1 MAELPSIDDIGP
13 PDLER
18 QFYNLPKSLIESN
31 KIIQHQ
37 GKKYVIPKTAT
48 KEDFLKGNTDFTSL
62 RNFID
67 FTRAD
72 MLRKREDI
80 IESDSMGNKAYFGFM
95 DLLNNTTGRLF
106 PNIRKENLEILGKM
120 RQAQY
125 VSPETRDTVAE
136 YFGTSTE
143 DIDEDLDRIEFAKG
157 DVAELPDVGSIDTL
171 LEEKALQKKL
181 LSLSEKER
189 RKYFEDRRRQ
199 LKKYQEFFDNKPLMN
214 KSQSGLAIMLAAD
227 RLRDLDLLTRKTN
240 KNRPTIESLESEIQ
254 NLRNEKR
261 MMQMNFAEGDVVELP
276 DVGSI
281 QPLTEAEKRKA
292 FGTPLTRALKMDPIS
307 LERSPVKRGIA
318 SIGSNILDMLPGFSL
333 QKGIEEG
340 DPVQMGM
347 GITDLIPGAALLKV
361 GSKAV
366 TDLANKLARMA
377 PEEIAAVKQQYN
389 PVFRNIYEQQER
401 IINAP
406 NANPA
411 DVAAA
416 REVQRKINANY
427 SIMFDNAGKKFD
439 G

>member
-1 MAELPSIDDIGP
+1 M
-13 PDLER
+13 
-18 QFYNLPKSLIESN
+18 
-31 KIIQHQ
+31 
-37 GKKYVIPKTAT
+37 
-48 KEDFLKGNTDFTSL
+48 
-62 RNFID
+62 
-67 FTRAD
+67 
-72 MLRKREDI
+72 
-80 IESDSMGNKAYFGFM
+80 
-95 DLLNNTTGRLF
+95 
-106 PNIRKENLEILGKM
+106 
-120 RQAQY
+120 
-125 VSPETRDTVAE
+125 
-136 YFGTSTE
+136 
-143 DIDEDLDRIEFAKG
+143 
-157 DVAELPDVGSIDTL
+157 AELPDVGSINTL

-227 RLRDLDLLTRKTN
+227 RLRDLDLLTRTTN

-261 MMQMNFAEGDVVELP
+261 MVEMNFAEGDVVELP

-281 QPLTEAEKRKA
+281 QPLTEDEKRKA

-307 LERSPVKRGIA
+307 MERSPVKRGIA
-318 SIGSNILDMLPGFSL
+318 SIGSNILDMLPGFSF
-333 QKGIEEG
+333 QKGMQEG
-340 DPVQMGM
+340 DPIQMGM

-377 PEEIAAVKQQYN
+377 PEDIAAVKGQYN
-389 PVFRNIYEQQER
+389 PIFRNIYEQQER

-427 SIMFDNAGKKFD
+427 SIMFDNAGKKFSPD
-439 G
+439 MAVGAESLEEYMQNIARSPGSIPFSPDLKKQITKYIQDNPQKVESIALRKKLQRTDLDDAIDSLD

>member
-1 MAELPSIDDIGP
+1 M
-13 PDLER
+13 
-18 QFYNLPKSLIESN
+18 
-31 KIIQHQ
+31 
-37 GKKYVIPKTAT
+37 
-48 KEDFLKGNTDFTSL
+48 
-62 RNFID
+62 
-67 FTRAD
+67 
-72 MLRKREDI
+72 
-80 IESDSMGNKAYFGFM
+80 
-95 DLLNNTTGRLF
+95 
-106 PNIRKENLEILGKM
+106 
-120 RQAQY
+120 
-125 VSPETRDTVAE
+125 
-136 YFGTSTE
+136 
-143 DIDEDLDRIEFAKG
+143 
-157 DVAELPDVGSIDTL
+157 AELPDVGSINTL

-227 RLRDLDLLTRKTN
+227 RLRDLDLLTRTTN

-281 QPLTEAEKRKA
+281 QPLTEDEKRKA

-318 SIGSNILDMLPGFSL
+318 SIGSNILDMLPGFSF
-333 QKGIEEG
+333 QKGMQEG
-340 DPVQMGM
+340 DPIQMGM

-377 PEEIAAVKQQYN
+377 PEDIAAVKGQYN
-389 PVFRNIYEQQER
+389 PIFRNIYEQQER

-427 SIMFDNAGKKFD
+427 SIMFDNAGKKFSPD
-439 G
+439 MAVGAESLEEYMQNIARSPGSIPFSPDLKKQITKYIQDNPQKVESIALRKKLQRTDLDDAIDSLD

>member
-1 MAELPSIDDIGP
+1 MAELP
-13 PDLER
+13 
-18 QFYNLPKSLIESN
+18 
-31 KIIQHQ
+31 
-37 GKKYVIPKTAT
+37 
-48 KEDFLKGNTDFTSL
+48 
-62 RNFID
+62 
-67 FTRAD
+67 
-72 MLRKREDI
+72 
-80 IESDSMGNKAYFGFM
+80 
-95 DLLNNTTGRLF
+95 
-106 PNIRKENLEILGKM
+106 NI
-120 RQAQY
+120 
-125 VSPETRDTVAE
+125 
-136 YFGTSTE
+136 
-143 DIDEDLDRIEFAKG
+143 
-157 DVAELPDVGSIDTL
+157 GSINTL

-227 RLRDLDLLTRKTN
+227 RLRDLDLLTRTTN

-281 QPLTEAEKRKA
+281 QPLTEDEKRKA

-318 SIGSNILDMLPGFSL
+318 SIGSNILDMLPGFSF
-333 QKGIEEG
+333 QKGMQEG
-340 DPVQMGM
+340 DPIQMGM

-377 PEEIAAVKQQYN
+377 PEDIAAVKGQYN

-427 SIMFDNAGKKFD
+427 SIMFDNAGKKFNPD
-439 G
+439 MAVGAESLEEYMQNIARSPGSIPFSPDLKKQITKYIQDNPQKVESIALRKKLQRTDLDDAIDSLD

>member
-1 MAELPSIDDIGP
+1 M
-13 PDLER
+13 
-18 QFYNLPKSLIESN
+18 
-31 KIIQHQ
+31 
-37 GKKYVIPKTAT
+37 
-48 KEDFLKGNTDFTSL
+48 
-62 RNFID
+62 
-67 FTRAD
+67 
-72 MLRKREDI
+72 
-80 IESDSMGNKAYFGFM
+80 
-95 DLLNNTTGRLF
+95 
-106 PNIRKENLEILGKM
+106 
-120 RQAQY
+120 
-125 VSPETRDTVAE
+125 
-136 YFGTSTE
+136 
-143 DIDEDLDRIEFAKG
+143 
-157 DVAELPDVGSIDTL
+157 AELPDVGSIDTL

-227 RLRDLDLLTRKTN
+227 RLRDLDLLTRTTN

-261 MMQMNFAEGDVVELP
+261 MVEMNFAEGDVVELP

-281 QPLTEAEKRKA
+281 QPLTEDEKRKA

-307 LERSPVKRGIA
+307 MERSPVKRGIA
-318 SIGSNILDMLPGFSL
+318 SIGSNMLDMLPGFSF
-333 QKGIEEG
+333 QKGMQEG
-340 DPVQMGM
+340 DPIQMGM

-377 PEEIAAVKQQYN
+377 PEDIAAVKGQYN
-389 PVFRNIYEQQER
+389 PVFRNIFEQQER
-401 IINAP
+401 IINAAGAT
-406 NANPA
+406 NA
-411 DVAAA
+411 DKAAA

-427 SIMFDNAGKKFD
+427 SIMFDNAGVKFD

>member
-1 MAELPSIDDIGP
+1 M
-13 PDLER
+13 
-18 QFYNLPKSLIESN
+18 
-31 KIIQHQ
+31 
-37 GKKYVIPKTAT
+37 
-48 KEDFLKGNTDFTSL
+48 
-62 RNFID
+62 
-67 FTRAD
+67 
-72 MLRKREDI
+72 
-80 IESDSMGNKAYFGFM
+80 
-95 DLLNNTTGRLF
+95 
-106 PNIRKENLEILGKM
+106 
-120 RQAQY
+120 
-125 VSPETRDTVAE
+125 
-136 YFGTSTE
+136 
-143 DIDEDLDRIEFAKG
+143 
-157 DVAELPDVGSIDTL
+157 AELPDVGSINTL

-227 RLRDLDLLTRKTN
+227 RLRDLDLLTRTTN

-281 QPLTEAEKRKA
+281 QPLTEDEKRKA

-318 SIGSNILDMLPGFSL
+318 SIGSNILDMLPGFSF
-333 QKGIEEG
+333 QKGMQEG
-340 DPVQMGM
+340 DPIQMGM

-377 PEEIAAVKQQYN
+377 PEDIAAVKGQYN

-427 SIMFDNAGKKFD
+427 SIMFDNAGKKFSPD
-439 G
+439 MAVGAESLEEYMQNIARSPGSIPFSPDLKKQITKYIQDNPQKVESIALRKKLQRTDLDDAIDSLD

>member
-18 QFYNLPKSLIESN
+18 QFYNLPKSLIESK
-31 KIIQHQ
+31 KIIEYQ
-37 GKKYVIPKTAT
+37 GKQYVIPETKT
-48 KEDFLKGNTDFTSL
+48 KEDFLKGNTDITSL

-67 FTRAD
+67 LTRAN

-80 IESDSMGNKAYFGFM
+80 SESDSIGNKAYFGFM

-106 PNIRKENLEILGKM
+106 PNTRKENLEILGRM

-143 DIDEDLDRIEFAKG
+143 DIDKDLDRIEFAKG
-157 DVAELPDVGSIDTL
+157 D
-171 LEEKALQKKL
+171 
-181 LSLSEKER
+181 
-189 RKYFEDRRRQ
+189 
-199 LKKYQEFFDNKPLMN
+199 
-214 KSQSGLAIMLAAD
+214 LA
-227 RLRDLDLLTRKTN
+227 
-240 KNRPTIESLESEIQ
+240 
-254 NLRNEKR
+254 
-261 MMQMNFAEGDVVELP
+261 ELP

-281 QPLTEAEKRKA
+281 QPLTEAEKRAA

-333 QKGIEEG
+333 QKGMQEG
-340 DPVQMGM
+340 DPIQMGL
-347 GITDLIPGAALLKV
+347 GVTDLLPGAALLKV

-366 TDLANKLARMA
+366 TDLANKLARMT
-377 PEEIAAVKQQYN
+377 PEDIAAVKQQYN
-389 PVFRNIYEQQER
+389 PVFRDIFEQQER
-401 IINAP
+401 IINSAGAT
-406 NANPA
+406 NA
-411 DVAAA
+411 DKAAA

-427 SIMFDNAGKKFD
+427 SIMFDNAGKKYQSQKGIANINKPKKVKGREGLYEYKGYVIESRPKLLNNGNYSATAKEFKIYKKSSD
-439 G
+439 ESNYLDNWIDTVPSLKAAKEYLD